1 MQRCGRTRA
10 ESCGATRLLEEVLQ
24 VLDLALELAQLRKP
38 LLVLPLLSVELGDQ
52 RLLLGARQRA
62 AAAVGDARRRPLLP
76 ARLDARLE
84 RIDAGAR
91 AVDGLAE
98 RLRFL
103 IPLPQRRFVLLDQRA
118 LPIGAPEAL
127 ERLDGERA
135 VVEETVV
142 GAESQPPRTS
152 FRAMSSAASSVS
164 ERPTFS
170 TPCRTFSRRA
180 AASAAAAARAASAAA
195 AAA

>member
-1 MQRCGRTRA
+1 M
-10 ESCGATRLLEEVLQ
+10 
-24 VLDLALELAQLRKP
+24 LDLALELAQLRKP
-38 LLVLPLLSVELGDQ
+38 LLVLPLLAVELGDQ

-76 ARLDARLE
+76 ARLDAPLE
-84 RIDAGAR
+84 GVDARAR

-98 RLRFL
+98 RLRLL

-118 LPIGAPEAL
+118 LPVGAPEAL

-135 VVEETVV
+135 AVVMEEAEEEMVV
-142 GAESQPPRTS
+142 VVAVAEGQQSRTS
-152 FRAMSSAASSVS
+152 FRAISSAASSVS